1 VSQRTD
7 TDGALIYTSRGLPLD
22 LPIMGR
28 ATMGTNNAMPR
39 PYRVLSFSEEEG
51 FRDIEDFD
59 PSLAVTDRINDSQ
72 RHIQAA
78 SIWTGIKIP
87 ESSGLTW
94 YSDSGKANS
103 WELQI
108 DITVTHSTNGTYFM
122 TVGWAPGGY
131 SGIQQSGA
139 TPSWAPS
146 SKNFICSMWDTNTDN
161 HGNAEG
167 GTPSYSYVDE
177 LNEEADVGGQVGV
190 TNRNF
195 GGEGTGQQIT
205 IDYPW
210 AIGDTT
216 TAFIRGTRK
225 DADTNEWCVE
235 SGLAPPGKEEVFLAR
250 FCRKSP
256 EDVLKGWG
264 FNMFIEDWVAWPS
277 CPATGYEVGYMKQR
291 AAIFSNWKVI
301 VDGKEVKA
309 NAPVFTTNVHGYARG
324 LTDAGMLG
332 DNAFYMS
339 TGGWKYDNP
348 YNP

>member
-1 VSQRTD
+1 
-7 TDGALIYTSRGLPLD
+7 
-22 LPIMGR
+22 
-28 ATMGTNNAMPR
+28 
-39 PYRVLSFSEEEG
+39 
-51 FRDIEDFD
+51 
-59 PSLAVTDRINDSQ
+59 
-72 RHIQAA
+72 
-78 SIWTGIKIP
+78 
-87 ESSGLTW
+87 
-94 YSDSGKANS
+94 
-103 WELQI
+103 
-108 DITVTHSTNGTYFM
+108 M

-256 EDVLKGWG
+256 VHSNLPGRKFDEETEANPNKPIDLTFHGRRMEFQHTRSSIIRNPGAAKCYELGLAEKGHPLYW
-264 FNMFIEDWVAWPS
+264 
-277 CPATGYEVGYMKQR
+277 
-291 AAIFSNWKVI
+291 
-301 VDGKEVKA
+301 
-309 NAPVFTTNVHGYARG
+309 
-324 LTDAGMLG
+324 
-332 DNAFYMS
+332 
-339 TGGWKYDNP
+339 
-348 YNP
+348 